1 MKRKQP
7 QKEERRRPHAE
18 LNLLEESRRLNV
30 RRRGCGPFT
39 GSFLLL
45 AAAAVSLGLGLR

>member
-7 QKEERRRPHAE
+7 QNEERRRRQAE

-39 GSFLLL
+39 GSLLLL
-45 AAAAVSLGLGLR
+45 AAAAVSLGLGVR

>member
-1 MKRKQP
+1 MKRKQQP
-7 QKEERRRPHAE
+7 KEDRRRRQAE
-18 LNLLEESRRLNV
+18 LNLLEEGRRLNV

-39 GSFLLL
+39 GTLLLL